1 MALRCW
7 IVCLWLNK
15 IKLNSNETQ
24 AISFISNAFADI
36 ARKGN
41 GMNELAEFAVK
52 LLKEYADEKHTTVRG
67 TSDLSPLEEWL
78 IIKLY
83 NKEDE

>member
-1 MALRCW
+1 
-7 IVCLWLNK
+7 
-15 IKLNSNETQ
+15 
-24 AISFISNAFADI
+24 
-36 ARKGN
+36 
-41 GMNELAEFAVK
+41 MNELAEFAVK

>member
-1 MALRCW
+1 MKLRLLALF
-7 IVCLWLNK
+7 LMLSLALK
-15 IKLNSNETQ
+15 G
-24 AISFISNAFADI
+24 
-36 ARKGN
+36 RKGN
-41 GMNELAEFAVK
+41 CMNELAEFAVK